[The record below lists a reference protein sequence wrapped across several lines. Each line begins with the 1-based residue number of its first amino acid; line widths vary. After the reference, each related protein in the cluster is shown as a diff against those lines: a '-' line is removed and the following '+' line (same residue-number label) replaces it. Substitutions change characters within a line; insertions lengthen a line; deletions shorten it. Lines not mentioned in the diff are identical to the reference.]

1 MKHKINNK
9 VSLVAFFLL
18 SVAASLA
25 NAQSEPVYSIGD
37 WVIGLNATR
46 VLTDEDLRSPSA
58 GGAPIPNAN
67 LSINDDTTVSFDV
80 SYFLN
85 NQLAFNVFG
94 GIPASADLR
103 GEESLSGLF
112 LGETDYGPLILS
124 LQYHVWTGNNFS
136 PYFGAGVGRILF
148 LNEKDRVLTDF
159 DVEDTWAPAVQAG
172 FRWKMHN
179 NWSANF
185 DVRYAP
191 FKADITGNLGAA
203 PVQAKVKVN
212 PTIVSIGVAYR
223 F

>member
-1 MKHKINNK
+1 MK
-9 VSLVAFFLL
+9 
-18 SVAASLA
+18 
-25 NAQSEPVYSIGD
+25 NAV
-37 WVIGLNATR
+37 GLNATR

-58 GGAPIPNAN
+58 GGAPLPNAN
-67 LSINDDTTVSFDV
+67 LSINNDTTVSFDV
-80 SYFLN
+80 SYFLS

-94 GIPASADLR
+94 GIPASADLQ

-112 LGETDYGPLILS
+112 LGQTDYGPVILS
-124 LQYHVWTGNNFS
+124 LQYHVLTGSKFS
-136 PYFGAGVGRILF
+136 PYFGAGVGRIFF
-148 LNEKDRVLTDF
+148 LNEKDRALTDF

-172 FRWKMHN
+172 FRWRIHN

-191 FKADITGNLGAA
+191 FKADITGNLGPA
-203 PVQAKVKVN
+203 PVEAEVEVD